1 MTLNDVI
8 ILFCRRMSRS
18 FEFQKFPNRKSFLLS
33 IIVVV
38 VIVMIDV
45 DVDVVVVVV
54 RPFGRLRFEGDLG
67 RRRFSA

>member
-1 MTLNDVI
+1 
-8 ILFCRRMSRS
+8 MSRS

-33 IIVVV
+33 IVTIVVV
-38 VIVMIDV
+38 VVMIDV
-45 DVDVVVVVV
+45 DVVVVAA